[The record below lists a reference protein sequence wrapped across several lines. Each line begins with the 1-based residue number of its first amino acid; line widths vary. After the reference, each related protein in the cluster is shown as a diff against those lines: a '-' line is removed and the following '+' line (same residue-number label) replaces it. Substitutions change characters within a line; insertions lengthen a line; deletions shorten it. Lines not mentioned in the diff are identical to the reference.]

1 MHVLTAFF
9 NKLPFTTV
17 ECDPYLWSF
26 SDWKQ
31 SLLWTLLCKKIFN
44 CVISL
49 NFTLI
54 WSQSISFQGFNIL
67 YFQNITFFPEHP
79 RILAYYGTFVH
90 LEKSSLNFSS
100 SSIVIHVCLVLPRPS
115 LFLRGLFLIISLE
128 FFFLTSI
135 IFRFSLIY
143 GSFLHGQNNSQHA
156 AWAPL
161 RAFPL
166 IVSAHPFC
174 ALKFIRHVIHRCAS

>member
-1 MHVLTAFF
+1 MTIESCINGFF

-31 SLLWTLLCKKIFN
+31 SSLWTLLCKKIFN

-54 WSQSISFQGFNIL
+54 WSQSFQGFNIL

-79 RILAYYGTFVH
+79 RVLAYYGTFVH

-115 LFLRGLFLIISLE
+115 LFLNGLFFIISLE

-135 IFRFSLIY
+135 IFRFPLIY
-143 GSFLHGQNNSQHA
+143 GSFLHGQNNSHENN
-156 AWAPL
+156 
-161 RAFPL
+161 
-166 IVSAHPFC
+166 
-174 ALKFIRHVIHRCAS
+174 